1 MQEER
6 WLIRF
11 EAASLT
17 SPALEEDHWAA
28 SSYRTWVRKVCY
40 LPGGSGS
47 VGLSKSSRSLPGAGL
62 SDCGWTQSDD
72 PDSQGQGKLKWK
84 MGP

>member
-1 MQEER
+1 
-6 WLIRF
+6 LIRF

-17 SPALEEDHWAA
+17 SLALEEDHWAA

-47 VGLSKSSRSLPGAGL
+47 VGLSKVVKELTWGRTVGL
-62 SDCGWTQSDD
+62 WV
-72 PDSQGQGKLKWK
+72 DSVR
-84 MGP
+84 